1 MAQKKQQAK
10 ATYCYDRL
18 CEQKLSQAYSLL
30 VPSYK
35 KSIYTDPSSNEVINT
50 LAYENS
56 SDLYQSL
63 LRPTEGE

>member
-1 MAQKKQQAK
+1 MAQKKQEAK

-35 KSIYTDPSSNEVINT
+35 ESVNTDSPSSEAINI

-56 SDLYQSL
+56 SDLYQSI
-63 LRPTEGE
+63 LRSTEGE